1 MVSKRIL
8 SCLSIL
14 LCLFLLFGT
23 SCAKQEPKIR
33 VMSYNVLHPGR
44 GYNSTGVEKP
54 VKDRSPAFLALI
66 EKYAPDVIGL
76 QEAHNDWHSA
86 IYQNL
91 VEDGPYEQTCNGDI
105 NFLRT
110 TLVYNDET
118 LELLESEVLYI
129 ESKSDMRIVDFALFQ
144 HRASQKKFVVFNTHP
159 SNKAAKIENHY
170 NIVLDLV
177 STKMKDYPDLPVIM
191 TGDYNASES
200 SPLYSTLMSTLNVTD
215 AKYAA
220 EELIHS
226 CGTFFKGGWGGEI
239 DSNTKAAID
248 HIFINDKVQSNTFS
262 VITDC
267 DVEKISDHLPIYAD
281 VTLK

>member
-1 MVSKRIL
+1 MVSKKFL
-8 SCLSIL
+8 SCLSIF

-23 SCAKQEPKIR
+23 SCAKQETKIR
-33 VMSYNVLHPGR
+33 VMSYNVLHPGG
-44 GYNSTGVEKP
+44 GYNSTGVAKP
-54 VKDRSPAFLALI
+54 VKDRSDAFLSI
-66 EKYAPDVIGL
+66 VNEYCPDVIGV
-76 QEAHNDWHSA
+76 QEAHTDWHIA
-86 IYQNL
+86 FYQNL
-91 VEDGPYEQTCNGDI
+91 VENGTYLQACNGEDTF
-105 NFLRT
+105 FLT
-110 TLVYNDET
+110 TLLYNGET
-118 LELLESEVLYI
+118 LELLESEVLDI
-129 ESKSDMRIVDFALFQ
+129 DSKSDMRIVDFALFQ

-170 NIVLDLV
+170 NIIFDLV

-226 CGTFFKGGWGGEI
+226 YGTFFKGGWGGEI

-248 HIFINDKVQSNTFS
+248 HIFVNDKVQSNTFS
-262 VITDC
+262 VIIDGG
-267 DVEKISDHLPIYAD
+267 VEKVSDHLPIYAD